1 MFVRSRRA
9 VAVVAIT
16 ACGVLSMAACA
27 NTDSTSGS
35 GGSGTN
41 SSDFDAKSDPTPD
54 IKVDDAAAKM
64 VPEQFKSK
72 GKLIIGSDTTYAP
85 NEYIDADGSTIV
97 GMDVDLGKA
106 IAKKLGLTADFQ
118 TATFATLLAALGTKY
133 DIGMSSFT
141 DNKEREAVVDFVTY
155 YNAGT
160 IWVAKKGSKLNPD
173 DMCGKKVAVQ
183 QGTVQETDV
192 TARSKKCTDAGKD
205 SITIQSNADQGI
217 TTTAVVSGKA
227 DAMLADLPVVI
238 DALSKTDGQLQEIG
252 KQYDAAPYG
261 VAVPKNAGTLKEA
274 ILAALKSMVTDGS
287 YTKILKKWGAET
299 GAITDPQINGAK

>member
-1 MFVRSRRA
+1 
-9 VAVVAIT
+9 
-16 ACGVLSMAACA
+16 
-27 NTDSTSGS
+27 
-35 GGSGTN
+35 
-41 SSDFDAKSDPTPD
+41 
-54 IKVDDAAAKM
+54 M

-72 GKLIIGSDTTYAP
+72 GKLVVGSDTTYPP

-106 IAKKLGLTADFQ
+106 IAQKLGLTAQFQ
-118 TATFATLLAALGTKY
+118 TATFDTLLASLGSKY

-141 DNKEREAVVDFVTY
+141 DNKEREAIVDFVTY

-160 IWVAKKGSKLNPD
+160 VWVAKKGSKLNPD

-192 TARSKKCTDAGKD
+192 TARSKKCTDAGKTA
-205 SITIQSNADQGI
+205 ITIQSNGDQGI
-217 TTTAVVSGKA
+217 TTTAVVTGKA
-227 DAMLADLPVVI
+227 DAMLADLPVVL
-238 DALSKTDGQLQEIG
+238 DAISKTDGQLQQIG

-261 VAVPKNAGTLKEA
+261 IAVPKNAGTLKQA
-274 ILAALKSMVTDGS
+274 IQAALKSLMADGS
-287 YTKILKKWGAET
+287 YTKILKKWGADT